1 MPTRPLLRASLALL
15 LAAGPLPACA
25 PQQATQPPTPVTA
38 AQYATFQHA
47 LGNPRARAAFA
58 ARCQEQARSLP
69 ADAQNAMSAV
79 LDVDVTDVPQV
90 FCERYAA
97 SLARGDIS
105 YEDFT
110 AMQAH
115 TKDMQVI
122 RRVMRALRQPA
133 DEQQIRGP
141 LTSTAA
147 RARRRRPPRPRSRR
161 APRPRPGS
169 PRRAAAR

>member
-1 MPTRPLLRASLALL
+1 MPVPTRPLLRASLALL
-15 LAAGPLPACA
+15 LAAGSLPACA
-25 PQQATQPPTPVTA
+25 PQQAAHPPTPVTA

-79 LDVDVTDVPQV
+79 LDVDVADVPQV

-105 YEDFT
+105 YEDFA

-133 DEQQIRGP
+133 DEQQI
-141 LTSTAA
+141 
-147 RARRRRPPRPRSRR
+147 
-161 APRPRPGS
+161 
-169 PRRAAAR
+169 